1 MKIGDLVTYKQRAD
15 LQEYPCPWHRM
26 GIIVGLDR
34 LVSYDTS
41 KLAPRCEVYWCGSNN
56 KVWWVESQL
65 ELV

>member
-15 LQEYPCPWHRM
+15 LQEYPCPWQRM

-34 LVSYDTS
+34 PVSFDTE
-41 KLAPRCEVYWCGSNN
+41 LTPRCEVYWYGSNN
-56 KVWWVESQL
+56 KVWWAEAQL